1 MNSDIA
7 EFKVAVDKLI
17 AHLKEELKSIRT
29 GRASA
34 SLVENLVVE
43 AYGGQSKLR
52 LLELASIMTEG
63 PIQLVISPF
72 DPSTTQDI
80 EKAILKSP
88 IGLSP
93 AVQGSRIIIKIPP
106 LSQEQRDKYIKL
118 AGSMIEEKK
127 MMTRNAR
134 DETRK
139 KFKNQF
145 EKKEISEDEKFRY
158 EKELDTITQSYMQNI
173 EQIKENKEKEISEV

>member
-145 EKKEISEDEKFRY
+145 EKKEISEDEKFAQ
-158 EKELDTITQSYMQNI
+158 EKSLQGLTDEFI
-173 EQIKENKEKEISEV
+173 EKIEEMGENKKNELLQI

>member
-1 MNSDIA
+1 MNPDIA
-7 EFKVAVDKLI
+7 QYKIAVDKLI
-17 AHLKEELKSIRT
+17 VHLQEDLKSIRT

-34 SLVENLVVE
+34 SLVENLIVE
-43 AYGGQSKLR
+43 TYGGQSKLR
-52 LLELASIMTEG
+52 LLEVANITTDG

-72 DPSTTQDI
+72 DPSTTADI

-93 AVQGSRIIIKIPP
+93 AVQGNRIIIKIPP
-106 LSQEQRDKYIKL
+106 LSKEQRDKYTKL
-118 AGSMIEEKK
+118 AASKIEDKK
-127 MMTRNAR
+127 MMVRNAR
-134 DETRK
+134 DEARK

-158 EKELDTITQSYMQNI
+158 EKEIDTLTQSYMQDI
-173 EQIKENKEKEISEV
+173 DKIKENKEKEIREV